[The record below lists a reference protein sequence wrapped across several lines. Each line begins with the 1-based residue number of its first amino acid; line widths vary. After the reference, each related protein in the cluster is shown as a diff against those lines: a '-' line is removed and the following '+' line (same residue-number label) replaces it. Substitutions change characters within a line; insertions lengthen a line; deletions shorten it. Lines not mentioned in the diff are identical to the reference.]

1 MSMGNRGRLLL
12 LAAVL
17 ASGIRGAA
25 AQVSTAQLSGTVH
38 DSGGAVIAKATV
50 TLVDTATN
58 RSYTT
63 STSDS
68 GFFAETSISP
78 GGYTLTVEAN
88 GFSKSVQ
95 TGIVLSV
102 GQNAT
107 LDVELRVAAAKQ
119 DVVVTTEAPPLD
131 TSRTEVSQVI
141 STSQIQSL
149 PISGRLFTDFALLT
163 PGVATG
169 RTSLQSTFTET
180 EVTRIS
186 FGGQRDSSNEITI
199 DGADNINTVTGS
211 QRATPSQEAV
221 AEFRVVNSSFGAETG
236 RALGGLV
243 DIVTKSGTNDVHG
256 SVYDY
261 FQNNATNARSILQP
275 APDAYLLRQNQ
286 FGATFGGPIKKNKTF
301 LFSNYEGQRRA
312 ESPTYPVTLLSDFAL
327 FNAAKAALNIAPEN
341 LNILKT
347 GDSDNGFIKVDHEF
361 NQRNR
366 LAVRYNIYDSRSL
379 NVLVGNTLDG
389 GGVAAPS
396 GGHNAF
402 IRDQSLVAVF
412 NSVLNPSLVNTF
424 LGQYARR
431 HYTFPG
437 VTGQPTLDIPNT
449 LQFGHNFGVFDQ
461 INESRLEFGD
471 TLAWVKGSHVAKF
484 GVDTNYLNDFVLSPG
499 FTPMRIVLPGVNCLV
514 EFADYVNPAANVQQ
528 SAADGPCPVP
538 NSLHGV
544 PIVFWGAPIGTGPL
558 TPGYLPPPINTDWSS
573 AYVPSLQ
580 SDFNDPLN
588 HSYFGFFAQDQWH
601 ITPTLNLTYGLRY
614 DFETGLSTQI
624 NPDYRGFQ
632 PRVGLAYSLNKKT
645 TVRAGFGLFDD
656 RYNLT
661 FIFTTRLQ
669 RPVVIPNAT
678 LPGVQYNSDNLP
690 FSLNQLTPGP
700 PLPNGQTILPADAA
714 STLVRTGQVPPS
726 FLTGP
731 QGTTVPGSAD
741 LVDHNSRIPYSEQ
754 GNLAID
760 RELGK
765 GFVLDLAYLFV
776 AGHKL
781 LRPQNLNVCAPG
793 GVSNAATNCP
803 AAGPTPPDWPV
814 GKDTFSGP
822 LYTNAG
828 LLYLTDNTGN
838 TAYNGVTVQI
848 VGDIAPY
855 FRVNANYTFSKTFD
869 NGTFATFVSTPQDQ
883 YKRYLERALSNQDV
897 RHRFIGNFT
906 ASAPQ
911 ESIVRNFEF
920 SGIVNLQSGRP
931 FTEFVG
937 FDANGDTNP
946 VTDRVG
952 NARRNT
958 YTGDNLLTADLR
970 LQRTFKV
977 KFGQLALAVDAF
989 NAFNRPNVDEVTS
1002 VYGTYNYCGGAI
1014 PQHYKDAVSRSIQ
1027 QGTSGACPAG
1037 GPPTPNPLFGTPR
1050 TVFNPR
1056 QMQFSAKFFF

>member
-1 MSMGNRGRLLL
+1 MSRVYVARLIVFVMMIFG
-12 LAAVL
+12 A
-17 ASGIRGAA
+17 RGAI
-25 AQVSTAQLSGTVH
+25 AQGGTAQLTGTVH
-38 DSGGAVIAKATV
+38 DQGGAVISKATV
-50 TLVDTATN
+50 TLREIATN
-58 RSYTT
+58 RTYTT
-63 STSDS
+63 STNDS
-68 GFFAETSISP
+68 GFYAQTSVSP
-78 GGYTLTVEAN
+78 GGYSLTVEAS
-88 GFSKSVQ
+88 GFSTSVQ
-95 TGIVLSV
+95 NGIVLTV
-102 GQNAT
+102 GQVASI
-107 LDVELRVAAAKQ
+107 DVGLTVAAAKEN
-119 DVVVTTEAPPLD
+119 VVVTTDAQPLD

-169 RTSLQSTFTET
+169 RSSLQSTFTET

-186 FGGQRDSSNEITI
+186 FGGQRDFSNEITI
-199 DGADNINTVTGS
+199 DGADNINTVTSS

-221 AEFRVVNSSFGAETG
+221 SEFRVVNSSFGAETG

-243 DIVTKSGTNDVHG
+243 DIVTKSGTNDLHG

-261 FQNNATNARSILQP
+261 FQNNATDARSPLQP
-275 APDAYLLRQNQ
+275 APQADTLRQNQ
-286 FGATFGGPIKKNKTF
+286 FGTTLGGPIRKDKTF
-301 LFSNYEGQRRA
+301 FFGNYEGQRRA
-312 ESPTYPVTLLSDFAL
+312 ESPTYPVTLLNDLVL
-327 FNAAKAALNIAPEN
+327 FNAAKAALNIAPED
-341 LNILKT
+341 LNVLKT
-347 GDSDNGFIKVDHEF
+347 ADSDNGFIKVDHQF
-361 NQRNR
+361 NQSNR
-366 LAVRYNIYDSRSL
+366 LMLHYTIYDSRNL
-379 NVLVGNTLDG
+379 NLLVGDTLDG
-389 GGVAAPS
+389 GGVGAPS

-402 IRDQSLVAVF
+402 IRDQSLVSVF
-412 NSVLNPSLVNTF
+412 NSVLNPALVNTF

-431 HYTFPG
+431 HYDFPG

-449 LQFGHNFGVFDQ
+449 LQFGHNFGVFDA
-461 INESRLEFGD
+461 IDETRLQFSD
-471 TLAWVKGSHVAKF
+471 TVALVKGSHVSKF

-499 FTPMRIVLPGVNCLV
+499 FTPMRIVLPGANCLV
-514 EFADYVNPAANVQQ
+514 EFADYVNPGANVQQ
-528 SAADGPCPVP
+528 NPADGPCPVP

-544 PIVFWGAPIGTGPL
+544 PIVFWGAPIGHGPL
-558 TPGYLPPPINTDWSS
+558 TPGYLPPPIDTNWSS
-573 AYVPSLQ
+573 PYVPSLK

-601 ITPTLNLTYGLRY
+601 ITPALNLTYGLRY
-614 DFETGLSTQI
+614 DFETGLSSQI

-645 TVRAGFGLFDD
+645 TIRAGYGLFDD

-678 LPGVQYNSDNLP
+678 LPGVQYNSSTLP

-700 PLPNGQTILPADAA
+700 PLPNGQTIFPADAA
-714 STLVRTGQVPPS
+714 ATLVKTGQVPPS

-731 QGTTVPGSAD
+731 EGTTVPGSAD

-754 GNLAID
+754 ANFAID

-765 GFVLDLAYLFV
+765 GFVLDVAYLWV
-776 AGHKL
+776 AAHKV
-781 LRPQNLNVCAPG
+781 LRPQNLNVCAPA
-793 GVSNAATNCP
+793 GVHNAATNCP
-803 AAGPTPPDWPV
+803 AAGPTPPDWPT
-814 GKDTFSGP
+814 GKATFSGP

-838 TAYNGVTVQI
+838 TAYNGLTVQL

-869 NGTFATFVSTPQDQ
+869 DGTFATFVSTPQDQ
-883 YKRYLERALSNQDV
+883 YDRSLERALSNQDV

-906 ASAPQ
+906 ATAPQ
-911 ESIVRNFEF
+911 KRFVRNFEF

-952 NARRNT
+952 TARRNT
-958 YTGDNLLTADLR
+958 YTGDSLKTADLR
-970 LQRTFKV
+970 LQRAFSFR
-977 KFGQLALAVDAF
+977 FGQMALAVDAF
-989 NAFNRPNVDEVTS
+989 NTFNRANVDEVTS

-1014 PQHYKDAVSRSIQ
+1014 PVHYKDSVSRAIQ
-1027 QGTSGACPAG
+1027 QGRSGACPAG
-1037 GPPTPNPLFGTPR
+1037 GPPVPNPLFGTPR

-1056 QMQFSAKFFF
+1056 QMQFSAKFNF

>member
-1 MSMGNRGRLLL
+1 MSRIIRVKFLL
-12 LAAVL
+12 LAVMAW
-17 ASGIRGAA
+17 GTRGAI
-25 AQVSTAQLSGTVH
+25 AQVGTAQLNGTVH
-38 DSGGAVIAKATV
+38 DAGGAVIPKATV
-50 TLVDTATN
+50 TLRDVATN
-58 RSYTT
+58 RAYTT
-63 STSDS
+63 STNDS
-68 GFFAETSISP
+68 GFYAQTSVSP
-78 GGYTLTVEAN
+78 GSYSLMVEAN
-88 GFSKSVQ
+88 GFSKSIQ
-95 TGIVLSV
+95 NGIVLSV
-102 GQNAT
+102 GQIASI
-107 LDVELRVAAAKQ
+107 DVGLTVAAAKQ
-119 DVVVTTEAPPLD
+119 DVVVTTETLPLD

-141 STSQIQSL
+141 TTSQIQSL

-169 RTSLQSTFTET
+169 RSSLQSTFTET

-186 FGGQRDSSNEITI
+186 FGGQRDFSNEITI

-221 AEFRVVNSSFGAETG
+221 AEFRVVNSSFGTETG

-243 DIVTKSGTNDVHG
+243 DIVTKSGTNDLHG

-275 APDAYLLRQNQ
+275 APEADTLRQNQ
-286 FGATFGGPIKKNKTF
+286 FGATLGGPIRKDKTF
-301 LFSNYEGQRRA
+301 FFSNYEGQRRG
-312 ESPTYPVTLLSDFAL
+312 ESPTYPVTLLNDFAL
-327 FNAAKAALNIAPEN
+327 FNAAKSALNIAPET
-341 LNILKT
+341 LNVLKT
-347 GDSDNGFIKVDHEF
+347 ADSDNGFIKVDHEL
-361 NQRNR
+361 NKSNR

-379 NVLVGNTLDG
+379 NLLVGDTLDG
-389 GGVAAPS
+389 GGIAAPS

-402 IRDQSLVAVF
+402 IRDQSLVGVF
-412 NSVLNPSLVNTF
+412 NSVINSALVNTF

-431 HYTFPG
+431 HYDFPG
-437 VTGQPTLDIPNT
+437 ATGQPTLDIPNT

-461 INESRLEFGD
+461 INESRLQFSD
-471 TLAWVKGSHVAKF
+471 TVAWVKGSHVAKF

-499 FTPMRIVLPGVNCLV
+499 FTPMRIVLPGASCLV
-514 EFADYVNPAANVQQ
+514 EFANYVNPAANLQQ
-528 SAADGPCPVP
+528 NPADGPCPVP

-544 PIVFWGAPIGTGPL
+544 PIVFWGAPIGHGPL
-558 TPGYLPPPINTDWSS
+558 APGYLPPPIDTSWASPF
-573 AYVPSLQ
+573 VPSLR

-588 HSYFGFFAQDQWH
+588 HGYFGFFAQDQWH

-678 LPGVQYNSDNLP
+678 LPGVQYNSDTLP

-700 PLPNGQTILPADAA
+700 PLPNGQTITPADAA
-714 STLVRTGQVPPS
+714 ATLVKTGQVPPS

-754 GNLAID
+754 ANFAID

-765 GFVLDLAYLFV
+765 GFVLDVAYLFV

-781 LRPQNLNVCAPG
+781 LRPQNLNVCPPG
-793 GVSNAATNCP
+793 GLSNAATNCP
-803 AAGPTPPDWPV
+803 AAGPKPPDWPT

-828 LLYLTDNTGN
+828 LLYFTDNTGN

-848 VGDIAPY
+848 VGNIAPY
-855 FRVNANYTFSKTFD
+855 FRLNANYTFSKTFD

-883 YKRYLERALSNQDV
+883 YKRNLERALSNQDV

-906 ASAPQ
+906 ATAPQ
-911 ESIVRNFEF
+911 KKFVRNFDL

-952 NARRNT
+952 DAGRNT
-958 YTGDNLLTADLR
+958 YLGDKLITADLR
-970 LQRTFKV
+970 LQRTIKFE
-977 KFGQLALAVDAF
+977 FGQLALAVDGF
-989 NAFNRPNVDEVTS
+989 NTFNRANVNEVTS
-1002 VYGTYNYCGGAI
+1002 VYGTYNYCGGQI
-1014 PQHYKDAVSRSIQ
+1014 PKQYKDTVSRSIQ
-1027 QGTSGACPAG
+1027 QGSTVSCPTG

-1056 QMQFSAKFFF
+1056 QLQFSAKFVF